1 MKKIHGIFALAILL
15 LAFACKPSTTTPAST
30 TDGDSAAAAAQ
41 QTPAVNPDD
50 VKLVCREIRDL
61 NDMSPLSEVSL
72 HIGSQVILVDSIN
85 ACEVITTDMWENYE
99 IPKDAKM
106 AVGGWWAGAGDYF
119 YLKIDGNDAVVMY
132 GWAAEEVEEKDLYQY
147 EEVKRVKIN

>member
-1 MKKIHGIFALAILL
+1 MLL
-15 LAFACKPSTTTPAST
+15 LAFACKPSATEPVST
-30 TDGDSAAAAAQ
+30 SVGDSTAAAAPQA
-41 QTPAVNPDD
+41 PAVNVDD

-61 NDMSPLSEVSL
+61 NDEMPLSEISL
-72 HIGSQVILVDSIN
+72 HIGTKVVLVDSIN
-85 ACEVITTDMWENYE
+85 ACEVITADGWDNYE

-119 YLKIDGNDAVVMY
+119 YLKIEGNDAVVMY

-147 EEVKRVKIN
+147 KEVKRVKIN